1 MTRRSLSLSLSREER
16 AAAKRRFL
24 EALARKLDALEFG
37 SLGSEA
43 AAGECLLS
51 EKRAAFASPQNG
63 NQGSPGRMTR

>member
-1 MTRRSLSLSLSREER
+1 MTRRSLSLSREER

-43 AAGECLLS
+43 AVGERLLS
-51 EKRAAFASPQNG
+51 EKRAAFAPPQNG